1 MLRPAQIIVAIKL
14 VILTSVTHTL
24 ADGPIGM
31 CLFDLDGTLTT
42 LQVLARGVLA
52 RVRCIF

>member
-1 MLRPAQIIVAIKL
+1 LACKRTRKL
-14 VILTSVTHTL
+14 ESMCLLISGRQRLE
-24 ADGPIGM
+24 ARR